1 MYIYVY
7 IYTCSRI
14 ILAHEKVGDLTIC
27 DNVDG
32 P

>member
-27 DNVDG
+27 DVDG